1 MYSHILVKTITKPIF
16 KQSGGIILI
25 TKPTMH
31 KQVITY
37 LDEGNNNHNLTKTHF
52 HQTQLDNIKIKTHNA
67 QISQPLS

>member
-25 TKPTMH
+25 AKPTMH

-37 LDEGNNNHNLTKTHF
+37 LDEGNNNHNLMKTHF
-52 HQTQLDNIKIKTHNA
+52 HEITIIT
-67 QISQPLS
+67 